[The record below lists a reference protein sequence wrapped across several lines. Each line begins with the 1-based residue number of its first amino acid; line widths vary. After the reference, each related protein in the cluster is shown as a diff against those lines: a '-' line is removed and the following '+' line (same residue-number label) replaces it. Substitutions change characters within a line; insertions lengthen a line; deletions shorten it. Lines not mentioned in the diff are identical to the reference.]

1 MFIVSSLHTFYEE
14 RSVGNCKSFGQSFG
28 SFLAQRTP
36 VTGVLAAQGANWLK
50 PRTASPPPGLR
61 PTRPSRSC
69 RGYVVMV
76 PASTCPRICLVRA
89 FLSGADHPR
98 YLSEVLSET
107 QIVRGFF
114 EAKICSVNCG
124 GDRGSA
130 VRHLS
135 RIVRRLGRA
144 TPKGNPTERLSRIVR
159 TILPTRRNCK
169 GNRHR
174 TGRR

>member
-36 VTGVLAAQGANWLK
+36 VTELLAASWSE

-61 PTRPSRSC
+61 PTRPPRLC

-76 PASTCPRICLVRA
+76 PVPTCPRICLVRA
-89 FLSGADHPR
+89 FLSGADRPR
-98 YLSEVLSET
+98 YCPRRRSSEVF
-107 QIVRGFF
+107 RG
-114 EAKICSVNCG
+114 KDCSVNCG
-124 GDRGSA
+124 GDRGSG
-130 VRHLS
+130 VRYLS
-135 RIVRRLGRA
+135 RIVRRLGRV

-159 TILPTRRNCK
+159 LVVNEATVVC
-169 GNRHR
+169 
-174 TGRR
+174 

>member
-89 FLSGADHPR
+89 FPSGADRPR
-98 YLSEVLSET
+98 YLPEVLSET

-114 EAKICSVNCG
+114 EAKI
-124 GDRGSA
+124 
-130 VRHLS
+130 VRL
-135 RIVRRLGRA
+135 IVGAIEEAPFAIYLG
-144 TPKGNPTERLSRIVR
+144 
-159 TILPTRRNCK
+159 
-169 GNRHR
+169 
-174 TGRR
+174 